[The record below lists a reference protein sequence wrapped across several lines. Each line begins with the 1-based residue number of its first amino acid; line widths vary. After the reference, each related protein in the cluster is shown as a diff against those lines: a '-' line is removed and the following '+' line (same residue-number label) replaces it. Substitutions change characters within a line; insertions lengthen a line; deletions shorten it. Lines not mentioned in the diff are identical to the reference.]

1 MVDLLQELSTREEE
15 RNDGVE
21 QRIIKL
27 ESAVLE
33 LTNSEQNLMRSMQGR
48 FEQEIH
54 LMRDGYENAK
64 QDIKLLE
71 QHFQEKLAWADS
83 LSQQQQQEM
92 PNGAK

>member
-27 ESAVLE
+27 ESTVLE
-33 LTNSEQNLMRSMQGR
+33 LTNSDQRLLRSMQDR

-64 QDIKLLE
+64 RDIKLLE

-83 LSQQQQQEM
+83 LS
-92 PNGAK
+92 